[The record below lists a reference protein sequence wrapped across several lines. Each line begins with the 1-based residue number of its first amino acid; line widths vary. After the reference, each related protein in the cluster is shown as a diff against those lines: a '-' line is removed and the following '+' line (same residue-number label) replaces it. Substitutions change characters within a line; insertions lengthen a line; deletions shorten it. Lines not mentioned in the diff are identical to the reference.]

1 MVKQTTLSKIVGEA
15 EMLDKKL
22 SGIKTQL
29 QREDLK
35 VELRE
40 VIRESV
46 GDFYQFMVSVD
57 YGLLYKLKDWDTEF
71 AQDLSR
77 GAANTT
83 VRLVEDELD
92 YLVDKVFMHIM
103 ALYKDHQSDVEIR
116 INTMREVAG
125 EPIVVI
131 GCT

>member
-29 QREDLK
+29 NREDLK
-35 VELRE
+35 DELKV
-40 VIRESV
+40 VIRENIF
-46 GDFYQFMVSVD
+46 DFYQFMLSVD

-71 AQDLSR
+71 VQDLSR

-83 VRLVEDELD
+83 VRLVDDELD

-103 ALYKDHQSDVEIR
+103 ELYKDHQSDVEIR

-125 EPIVVI
+125 EPITVI
-131 GCT
+131 GST

>member
-35 VELRE
+35 SELKV
-40 VIRESV
+40 VIRENV

-103 ALYKDHQSDVEIR
+103 ELYKDHQSDVEIR

-125 EPIVVI
+125 EPITVI
-131 GCT
+131 GST